1 MTIRCKPA
9 NAPLNPQTFFA
20 ATKIYVMLHTDN
32 ILEIRETGCQV
43 FD

>member
-1 MTIRCKPA
+1 MSIRCKPA
-9 NAPLNPQTFFA
+9 NSVPSRTTFFD
-20 ATKIYVMLHTDN
+20 ATKIYVILHTDN

>member
-1 MTIRCKPA
+1 MSIRCKPA
-9 NAPLNPQTFFA
+9 TAVPSGTQFFNAV
-20 ATKIYVMLHTDN
+20 KIYVMLHTDN